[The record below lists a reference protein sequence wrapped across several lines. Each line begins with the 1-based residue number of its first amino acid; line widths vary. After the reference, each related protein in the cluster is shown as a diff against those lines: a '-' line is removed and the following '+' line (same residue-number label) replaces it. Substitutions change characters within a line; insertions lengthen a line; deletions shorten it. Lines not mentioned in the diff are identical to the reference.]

1 MQTTCGC
8 YDHVKNNLHLQLFLF
23 CNQLSF
29 TVLYAH
35 INLFFNH
42 LPTRFFSSKP
52 SVKQKSSTFTLGDRN
67 SVLTEQLEAPAI
79 VPHTASK
86 DDRKVGY
93 CPSHCVKHYL
103 TMHHFETQAI
113 LQKFQNLTG
122 FISWLQLTGLSGNPS
137 TKVQSGYSQRLAKRE
152 TLQKPR
158 FIAALGTHAS
168 INQLSTVKH
177 TKTLLRHTFI

>member
-1 MQTTCGC
+1 MIMWKIIYIYNYFCAAIDCHSQC
-8 YDHVKNNLHLQLFLF
+8 YTHT
-23 CNQLSF
+23 SM
-29 TVLYAH
+29 
-35 INLFFNH
+35 FFNH

-93 CPSHCVKHYL
+93 CPSHRVKHYL

-137 TKVQSGYSQRLAKRE
+137 AKVHSDSQRLAKRE

-158 FIAALGTHAS
+158 FISALGTHAS

-177 TKTLLRHTFI
+177 TKTKE

>member
-8 YDHVKNNLHLQLFLF
+8 YDHVKNYIFW
-23 CNQLSF
+23 CWNQLSF
-29 TVLYAH
+29 TVLYTH
-35 INLFFNH
+35 NNSFLDNL
-42 LPTRFFSSKP
+42 PARFFSSKP

-93 CPSHCVKHYL
+93 CPSHRVKHYL

-122 FISWLQLTGLSGNPS
+122 FIPWLQLTGLSGNPS
-137 TKVQSGYSQRLAKRE
+137 TKAQWGYSPRLAKRE

-158 FIAALGTHAS
+158 FVAAFGTHVNS
-168 INQLSTVKH
+168 
-177 TKTLLRHTFI
+177 